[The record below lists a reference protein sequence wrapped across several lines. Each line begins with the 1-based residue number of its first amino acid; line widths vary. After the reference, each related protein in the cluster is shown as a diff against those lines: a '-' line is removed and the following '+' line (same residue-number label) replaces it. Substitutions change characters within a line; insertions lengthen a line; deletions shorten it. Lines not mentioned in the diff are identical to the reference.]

1 MSFSFRRA
9 KRENVSMLIG
19 LMGGSGSGK
28 TYSGLRL
35 ATGLCGDEPFALIDT
50 EAGRAKHY
58 ADQFRFDHGDLTP
71 PFRPERYVEAIQAVD
86 KEGYRAIVVDSM
98 SHVWAGEGGVL
109 DWHEEELNRMAGN
122 DYRKREACKM
132 AAWIKPKSG
141 HKEMVQ
147 KLLQVRAHLILCF
160 RAEEKV
166 EMTKDSQG
174 KTQIVQKQSPIG
186 KDGWMPIC
194 DKQLPF
200 ELTASF
206 LMLATQPGIPVPIK
220 LQEQHRAFFADNQPI
235 TEGAGK
241 RLGEWANGA
250 APAATQPPQGQPGT
264 QQAGQAA
271 APASGAENGAQRM
284 SQGRYDELVSAGW
297 NTADQG
303 TEALKQWWS
312 QLTRTEQAELKDVKE
327 DWKAKAR
334 EVDEN
339 AQAGAQA

>member
-1 MSFSFRRA
+1 MSFQFRRA

-28 TYSGLRL
+28 TFSALRL
-35 ATGLCGDEPFALIDT
+35 ATGICGDEPFAMIDT

-71 PFRPERYVEAIQAVD
+71 PFRPERYVEAIQAAD

-109 DWHEEELNRMAGN
+109 DWHEQELDRMAGH
-122 DYRKREACKM
+122 DFGKRERMKM
-132 AAWIKPKSG
+132 AAWIKPKTS
-141 HKEMVQ
+141 HKAMVQ

-186 KDGWMPIC
+186 KDGWLPIC

-220 LQEQHRAFFADNQPI
+220 LQEQHRTFFPDNQPVS
-235 TEGAGK
+235 EDAGK
-241 RLGEWANGA
+241 RLGEWANGG
-250 APAATQPPQGQPGT
+250 APAPTQPAQGQPGT
-264 QQAGQAA
+264 QQAGQPS
-271 APASGAENGAQRM
+271 APASGAENAPQRIT
-284 SQGRYDELVSAGW
+284 QDRYDELVSAGW
-297 NTADQG
+297 NTAYQG
-303 TEALKQWWS
+303 MEAVKQWWS
-312 QLTRTEQAELKDVKE
+312 QLSRAEQAELKDVKE
-327 DWKAKAR
+327 DWKAKAA
-334 EVDEN
+334 EVDQN
-339 AQAGAQA
+339 AQAGAET